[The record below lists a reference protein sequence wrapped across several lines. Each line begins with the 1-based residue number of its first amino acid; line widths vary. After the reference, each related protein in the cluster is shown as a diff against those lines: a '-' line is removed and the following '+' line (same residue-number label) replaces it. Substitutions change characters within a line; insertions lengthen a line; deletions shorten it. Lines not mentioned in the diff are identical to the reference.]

1 MSEGGAAHIS
11 RDAIDALYPP
21 GGLLAALRVESS
33 DWISYVDHA
42 FVRGLADGS
51 LPEACFRHYLV
62 QDYLFLIH
70 FARAYALAAYKGET
84 LDDIGTAMRACSA
97 IVDTEMALHV
107 KFCAGWGISEAEM
120 AAAAEAT
127 ATMAYTRYVLERGL
141 AGDLLD
147 LHMGLAPCVL
157 GYAEIGRRIAR
168 EKGATL
174 AGNPYRTWIE
184 MYADEEYGGVARAEA
199 EQLDRVLLRR
209 TGLRASEIEGTA
221 RWNSLVTTFRE
232 ACRLE
237 ASFWQM
243 GLDAA

>member
-1 MSEGGAAHIS
+1 MTVLDEIA
-11 RDAIDALYPP
+11 PP
-21 GGLLAALRVESS
+21 GGLFLRLRAAAAGEWAAYTEHPFVARLAAG
-33 DWISYVDHA
+33 D
-42 FVRGLADGS
+42 
-51 LPEACFRHYLV
+51 LPEASFRHYLG

-70 FARAYALAAYKGET
+70 FARAYALAAYKSDSLE
-84 LDDIGTAMRACSA
+84 DIRQAAGGVKA
-97 IVDTEMALHV
+97 ILEDEIGLHV
-107 KFCAGWGISEAEM
+107 AFCAGWGLDEAAM
-120 AAAAEAT
+120 AALPEAAE
-127 ATMAYTRYVLERGL
+127 TMAYTRYVLERGL

-147 LHMGLAPCVL
+147 LHVALAPCVL